1 MNSHMGLPEITML
14 KSLKMSNTMLK
25 KAPNSIDKKKTDTD
39 EVDVQLK
46 RKTPYLKI
54 LENRLC
60 FFEHEAS
67 EYDNEETVP
76 SRNKSPVS
84 RFILLI

>member
-25 KAPNSIDKKKTDTD
+25 KAPNSIDKKKSDTD
-39 EVDVQLK
+39 EVDAQLK

-76 SRNKSPVS
+76 SSNKSPVS

>member
-1 MNSHMGLPEITML
+1 MNSHMGLSEIAML
-14 KSLKMSNTMLK
+14 KNLKMSNTMLK

-46 RKTPYLKI
+46 RKPPYLKI
-54 LENRLC
+54 LENRPC

-76 SRNKSPVS
+76 SKNRSPVS